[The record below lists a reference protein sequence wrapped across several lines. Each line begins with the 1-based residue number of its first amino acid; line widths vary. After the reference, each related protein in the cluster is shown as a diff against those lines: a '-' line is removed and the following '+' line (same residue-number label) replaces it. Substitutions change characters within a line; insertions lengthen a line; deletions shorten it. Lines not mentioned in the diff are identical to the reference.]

1 MLLSGYRNLGQGC
14 LAHLNQTMR
23 CRGGSERPTLADALL
38 LPSVR
43 AHNAKHGMI
52 QRFLLKVG
60 ERGLRGHAKVG
71 LDKRDAL
78 RFSDKLFENW
88 CCFSRPKLDNS
99 DGFGATSSR
108 ELRLASGPQVAH
120 PVHFSKGSDQKAG
133 AAVFHQYDRD
143 RGDLSAR
150 APSYGEQDRGAT
162 GNPRPKRLVM
172 MVETTRRPSVM

>member
-1 MLLSGYRNLGQGC
+1 
-14 LAHLNQTMR
+14 
-23 CRGGSERPTLADALL
+23 
-38 LPSVR
+38 V
-43 AHNAKHGMI
+43 
-52 QRFLLKVG
+52 
-60 ERGLRGHAKVG
+60 KVG

-78 RFSDKLFENW
+78 RFSEKLFEDGG
-88 CCFSRPKLDNS
+88 CFLCPKLDDS
-99 DGFGATSSR
+99 DSFGATPPR
-108 ELRLASGPQVAH
+108 ELCLTSGPQVAH
-120 PVHFSKGSDQKAG
+120 PVHFSKGGDQKAG